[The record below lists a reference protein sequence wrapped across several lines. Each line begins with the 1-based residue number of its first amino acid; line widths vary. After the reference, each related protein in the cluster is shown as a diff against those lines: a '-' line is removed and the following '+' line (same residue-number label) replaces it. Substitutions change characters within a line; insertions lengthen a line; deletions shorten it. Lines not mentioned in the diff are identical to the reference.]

1 MPKESTDIRSRGVR
15 LDGWKAI
22 AEYADRSERAVQR
35 WSTQRGFPVHRIGG
49 TGSVFAW
56 TDEIDEWFNRQG
68 TDGMEETAKPGAVSP
83 AIPLRSGTDDTAGD
97 PGPSPVPAAPAP
109 PPVVVPP
116 FPWAQSLLVMVG
128 AVVLGSVVSIGLLRL
143 AGATGAV
150 GVSGPASNEPCHLVD
165 WPTSPLPF
173 RGGRVRVA
181 VRPTTT
187 PCDWAPPRVDARW
200 LLVVPP
206 SEMSAPQRILLSPN
220 HPLAMPPYDPSAQAL
235 TLELTANHT
244 TQPRVA
250 VLHHGTREYRLT
262 QEAAPDACLM
272 PPGPGFVADGWRYR
286 LSRKAY
292 PHDAPFLA
300 AVRRDDAPDAAGVTW
315 DMLYAL
321 LLGNEPRGEAFAELT
336 GIGRAPWEEND
347 ASSECFHVWLS
358 GQSPPEFLTYFLNRR
373 RLSYEERS
381 MINNDQYQLGAFPIP
396 GQVLYR
402 VPFSAD
408 APSPAASEA
417 SRP

>member
-1 MPKESTDIRSRGVR
+1 MTQESKDIRSRGLR

-68 TDGMEETAKPGAVSP
+68 TEGVAEPATPGAVSP

-97 PGPSPVPAAPAP
+97 PGPSPLPAGPAP

-128 AVVLGSVVSIGLLRL
+128 AAVLGGVVSVGLLRL
-143 AGATGAV
+143 AGAAGAV

-235 TLELTANHT
+235 TLELAANHT

-250 VLHHGTREYRLT
+250 VLHYGTREYRLT
-262 QEAAPDACLM
+262 QAAAPEACLM
-272 PPGPGFVADGWRYR
+272 PPGPGFVADGWRYL
-286 LSRKAY
+286 LSRRTY
-292 PHDAPFLA
+292 PAGTPFLTAIRQNEA
-300 AVRRDDAPDAAGVTW
+300 AQASGVTFA
-315 DMLYAL
+315 MLSTL
-321 LLGNEPRGEAFAELT
+321 LGGNEPRGEAFAELV
-336 GIGRAPWEEND
+336 GIGRASWEEND
-347 ASSECFHVWLS
+347 ATSNCFHVWLS
-358 GQSPPEFLTYFLNRR
+358 GEATPGFLTYFLNRR
-373 RLSYEERS
+373 RLSYEERL
-381 MINNDQYQLGAFPIP
+381 MINNDQYQLGAFELP

-402 VPFSAD
+402 VPVPAGE
-408 APSPAASEA
+408 PAATG
-417 SRP
+417 RP